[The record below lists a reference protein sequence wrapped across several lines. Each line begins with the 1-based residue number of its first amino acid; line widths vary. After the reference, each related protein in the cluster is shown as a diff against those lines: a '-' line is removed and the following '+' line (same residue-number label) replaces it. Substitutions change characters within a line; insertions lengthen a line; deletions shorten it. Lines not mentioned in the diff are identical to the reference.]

1 MHSSTGVVMSL
12 LKIENLVKTY
22 IVPRAFKKPL
32 EVKAMRGVSLE
43 LGHSETLAV
52 VGESGCGKSTL
63 AKVLMKIEG
72 ATEGSVVVEGED
84 LKAIGSKE
92 LSKHLQ
98 MIFQDPYSSINPR
111 KKIFD
116 IIAEP
121 LKIRGDSVEAIK
133 KSVESVAQLVGL
145 RPEILSRYPHMLSG
159 GQRQR
164 IGIARALVTEP
175 KIIVCDEPVSALD
188 VSVQAQVLNLLL
200 DLQQQ
205 KKLSYL
211 FISHD
216 LGVVRFLAH
225 RVAVMYL
232 GQIVETADRDAIFKA
247 PKHPYTQLLLKS
259 TPSLLSK
266 AGAEVVEASDLPSPL
281 NPPPGC
287 AFNTRCPYAQAVC
300 REKTPVLREVSGGGF
315 TNRVACHFAEE
326 IPAFQASTEG
336 LI

>member
-1 MHSSTGVVMSL
+1 MMMPL

-32 EVKAMRGVSLE
+32 EVKAMRGVTLE
-43 LGHSETLAV
+43 LGHAETLAV

-63 AKVLMKIEG
+63 AKVLLRIEA
-72 ATEGSVVVEGED
+72 ATSGNVEISGKS
-84 LKAIGSKE
+84 LTTIGSKE
-92 LSKHLQ
+92 LSKFVQ

-121 LKIRGDSVEAIK
+121 LKIRGDSEEAIK
-133 KSVESVAQLVGL
+133 QSVESVAQVVGL

-175 KIIVCDEPVSALD
+175 KVIVCDEPVSALD

-205 KKLSYL
+205 KKVSYL

-232 GQIVETADRDAIFKA
+232 GQIVELADRDAIFSA

-259 TPSLLSK
+259 TPSLVSS
-266 AGAEVVEASDLPSPL
+266 ATPENVEASDLPSPL
-281 NPPPGC
+281 NPPSGC
-287 AFNTRCPYAQAVC
+287 AFHTRCPYAQAIC
-300 REKTPVLREVSGGGF
+300 REKTPVLRKVSGGGF
-315 TNRVACHFAEE
+315 ENSVACHLAEQ
-326 IPAFQASTEG
+326 IPPFQTSTEG

>member
-1 MHSSTGVVMSL
+1 MAL
-12 LKIENLVKTY
+12 LRITNLKKTY
-22 IVPRAFKKPL
+22 LVPKAFRKPV

-43 LGHSETLAV
+43 LGDSETLAV

-63 AKVLMKIEG
+63 AKVLMKIED
-72 ATEGSVVVEGED
+72 ATAGDVFIGGKNHREINSTD
-84 LKAIGSKE
+84 LPSY
-92 LSKHLQ
+92 LQ

-121 LKIRGDSVEAIK
+121 LKIRGDHSDKIK
-133 KSVESVAQLVGL
+133 KAVETVVQLVGL
-145 RPEILSRYPHMLSG
+145 RPELLFRYPHMLSG

-175 KIIVCDEPVSALD
+175 KVIVCDEPVSALD

-205 KKLSYL
+205 KKVSYL

-232 GQIVETADRDAIFKA
+232 GEIVELADRDSIFA
-247 PKHPYTQLLLKS
+247 SPRHPYTQLLLRS
-259 TPSLLSK
+259 TPTLGIHASGVAK
-266 AGAEVVEASDLPSPL
+266 GAESLEKTALQTDLPSPI
-281 NPPPGC
+281 NPPSGC
-287 AFNTRCPYAQAVC
+287 GFHTRCPFATELC
-300 REKTPVLREVSGGGF
+300 RKQSPVLREVVS
-315 TNRVACHFAEE
+315 NRNKAWKSQVACHHAET
-326 IPAFQASTEG
+326 IADI
-336 LI
+336 L